1 MVSIL
6 LTIKY
11 ILKIKKKAQ
20 FLPWKFKIHSMSTC
34 SHAMNDYVLRLVAL
48 RFSFYL
54 YCKFIALRHR
64 LRRLCQQVVLIILHW
79 HITKELLSMIKD
91 ALPKSKLTSSR
102 LLSIYKTMFRQSF
115 HAINPIFRSIVLIT
129 RLDCLL

>member
-1 MVSIL
+1 
-6 LTIKY
+6 
-11 ILKIKKKAQ
+11 
-20 FLPWKFKIHSMSTC
+20 
-34 SHAMNDYVLRLVAL
+34 
-48 RFSFYL
+48 
-54 YCKFIALRHR
+54 
-64 LRRLCQQVVLIILHW
+64 
-79 HITKELLSMIKD
+79 MIKD